1 MKNRLKCISL
11 PCIFKLMAKASKRKN
26 IKKNIESAPIKVEKT
41 DHVKDTFYENFIYM
55 IIIAI
60 LFLGVYGFIFDKK
73 LDLNGDNAYYYMLGK
88 ALSQGEGYVN
98 IADINKSPNN
108 HYPPGYPFILSLFMH
123 ISDSIIF
130 LKLINGI
137 FLLLSL
143 YLLYYLFKYF
153 SQSPKIAFVT
163 VFFLLLNSH
172 LLLYGTMLMSEISF
186 ILLSFFCI
194 YLVHNADL
202 ENNIFRKPH
211 LYLILITLVASYYI
225 RSTGLALFG
234 GLILYFL
241 FNKYWKAAVFI
252 STGFIA
258 LAIPW
263 IIRGQK
269 LGGSS
274 YIKPLVMIN
283 PYRAELGNADTA
295 DYFNRIIA
303 NVSRYITREIPNSNL
318 PFIKVN
324 YLSEIGSLEW
334 LIGIP
339 VLLIIVY
346 GLYKLGRR
354 GLIIICYLVTTF
366 GILLLWPEVWSGV
379 RFVLP
384 VVPLLFFGLIIGTY
398 NGMNYILKSFKTKA
412 RFNILILMVFGL
424 TFITP
429 IQAIHLK
436 AKTDY
441 PNAWKNYFSVAG
453 WFKRNNIKDAVVICR
468 KPMLFHI
475 NSGTYTSNFK
485 YSKDEKEI
493 LDDLNNKQTDYV
505 ILDNL
510 GYRQTYEYLFPAI
523 NNHKENFKMV
533 FKLENPD
540 TYLLKY
546 NSTIE

>member
-1 MKNRLKCISL
+1 
-11 PCIFKLMAKASKRKN
+11 MAKASKRKN

-172 LLLYGTMLMSEISF
+172 LLLYGTMLMSEVSF

-194 YLVHNADL
+194 YLVHSADL

-211 LYLILITLVASYYI
+211 LYLILVTLVASYYI

-283 PYRAELGNADTA
+283 PYRAELGNADIA

-303 NVSRYITREIPNSNL
+303 NISRYITREIPNSNL

-324 YLSEIGSLEW
+324 YMSEIGSLEW

-346 GLYKLGRR
+346 GLYNLGRR
-354 GLIIICYLVTTF
+354 GLIIISYLVTTL

-384 VVPLLFFGLIIGTY
+384 VVPLLFFGLIIGIY
-398 NGMNYILKSFKTKA
+398 HGMNYILKSFKTKA

-493 LDDLNNKQTDYV
+493 LDDLNKKQTDYV